1 MLKFSREKPS
11 SLQCDAL
18 AVEVNCLGRWSGD
31 DPSAEIRTAFPE
43 VAKAYRVAFDAGQV
57 EPGRVLAVEL
67 TSGPP
72 KRCFLLPLRVHPR
85 GPARPEYSESCFA
98 ELVEQAL
105 RIGLTSLGLG
115 SRSFGFGAIEDGSET
130 MGCDTKLRLLQSFAR
145 VPEIQLI
152 GRLPSQSKNSNKPVT
167 IFTDGGAEPN
177 PGKGGYGVVLRF
189 GDHAKELCGGFKHT
203 SNNRMELLAAIAGL
217 EALKHPCHVRLHSD
231 SRYVVDT
238 VNTGLLFRLSAK
250 SWQAKKTK
258 NVDLW
263 QRFLKSYLQHDV
275 EMVWVKGHAGIED
288 NERCDQL
295 AERAMRGKDLP
306 ADDGFSQLSRKPNKK
321 TSPQPKR
328 IPTASPQATKRHPP
342 RPKLPG
348 DLCRHCD
355 TPLIRREAKKH
366 KPGAAYHFAWH
377 LYCENCH
384 RMYQVE
390 QAKVYR
396 NIEP

>member
-11 SLQCDAL
+11 NLQCDAL
-18 AVEVNCLGRWSGD
+18 AVEVNCLGRWNRD
-31 DPSAEIRTAFPE
+31 DPSAEIRAAFPE
-43 VAKAYRVAFDAGQV
+43 VAKAYRVAFDAGEV

-67 TSGPP
+67 PSGPP
-72 KRCFLLPLRVHPR
+72 KHCFLLPLRVHPR
-85 GPARPEYSESCFA
+85 GPSRPEYSKSCFA

-105 RIGLTSLGLG
+105 RLGVTSLGLG
-115 SRSFGFGAIEDGSET
+115 ARSFGFGAIEDGPKAARNEV
-130 MGCDTKLRLLQSFAR
+130 KLRLLQSFAR
-145 VPEIQLI
+145 VPEIRLI
-152 GRLPSQSKNSNKPVT
+152 GRLPQPSKGAGKPVT

-177 PGKGGYGVVLRF
+177 PGRGGFGVVLRF
-189 GDHAKELCGGFKHT
+189 GDHAKELSGGFSQT
-203 SNNRMELLAAIAGL
+203 SNNRMELWAAIAGL

-231 SRYVVDT
+231 SRYVVDA

-250 SWQAKKTK
+250 SWQAKKPT

-295 AERAMRGKDLP
+295 AELAMRGKDLQV
-306 ADDGFSQLSRKPNKK
+306 DDGFSQSSRKTKK
-321 TSPQPKR
+321 RSSPQPKL
-328 IPTASPQATKRHPP
+328 IPTASPQRTGPRPP
-342 RPKLPG
+342 RPKKPG
-348 DLCRHCD
+348 DKCRQCD

-377 LYCENCH
+377 LYCQNCH

-390 QAKVYR
+390 EAKVPVR
-396 NIEP
+396 